1 MTDTAFGAILANGTV
16 ITWGD
21 YAGGSSAVQD
31 QLKDV
36 ELVQGTAYCMPLL
49 LSCRMA
55 LVRAGASR
63 ILGVIATRFK
73 CSGAMCRC
81 YTPQKAFAAVL
92 EDRSVMTWG
101 MDDQGGDSS
110 AMQQQLTRSVLRI
123 EATRSAFTAMLLDC
137 SVVKPGAA
145 WKKAEMHPRCKV
157 SLKMQRGLKAMNLSS
172 PGANR

>member
-1 MTDTAFGAILANGTV
+1 LADGSFVTWGCYHYGSDDGTVKESLVDVCNIATTDTAFGAILANGTV
-16 ITWGD
+16 IIWGD
-21 YAGGSSAVQD
+21 YARDSSAAQD

-55 LVRAGASR
+55 LVCAGATR
-63 ILGVIATRFK
+63 ILGVIAPRFK

-137 SVVKPGAA
+137 SVV
-145 WKKAEMHPRCKV
+145 
-157 SLKMQRGLKAMNLSS
+157 
-172 PGANR
+172 